1 MLPLHVFVLI
11 QSEASGLLWPHP
23 EAAGGEGPVRVPSQ
37 GRHHTHHLWVA
48 RRGPRTPR
56 GPRSQ
61 EGVCETI
68 DHNVASVCT
77 DTPCIQFS
85 SLNACT
91 NNCIFLPCF
100 VLYQC
105 PMTMSFLQLKRMFK
119 KESLVKKTSENAE
132 TQGANQHSTDKTDS
146 LYGTCW
152 FWFMSVAHQ
161 KCCLAIFWQISSLKQ
176 MTSSNSNCRIILDP
190 YSLYLITGHLIT
202 AHLLQGSSPTVKI
215 YSSCFA
221 QSQVTAYTSQL
232 YM

>member
-11 QSEASGLLWPHP
+11 QSEASGLLRPHP

-119 KESLVKKTSENAE
+119 KELLGKKTSENAD
-132 TQGANQHSTDKTDS
+132 TQGANQHSTDNTDS
-146 LYGTCW
+146 LDGTCC
-152 FWFMSVAHQ
+152 FYLYYFIRH
-161 KCCLAIFWQISSLKQ
+161 FSLSFFGRYPHLKL
-176 MTSSNSNCRIILDP
+176 MTSSIVLYFRII
-190 YSLYLITGHLIT
+190 SVSI
-202 AHLLQGSSPTVKI
+202 
-215 YSSCFA
+215 
-221 QSQVTAYTSQL
+221 QSTPECPSDNSTPCAG
-232 YM
+232 